1 MSALTIQMT
10 GNNTTPI
17 TKVIRALKQSLG
29 GEYISESWHE
39 LGDATA
45 VLLSY
50 EKYFFRNG
58 SYTGLTV
65 MLTEGVGA
73 QYADIVGFGGG
84 SGLFNI
90 SWGSNSEYADDAAR
104 ILQSLGFRVTAR
116 E

>member
-58 SYTGLTV
+58 SYTGLTIL
-65 MLTEGVGA
+65 LTESTST
-73 QYADIVGFGGG
+73 QHADIVGFGGG

-104 ILQSLGFRVTAR
+104 ILQSLGFREIAR

>member
-1 MSALTIQMT
+1 MSALTIKMT
-10 GNNTTPI
+10 GDNTMSI
-17 TKVIRALKQSLG
+17 TKVARELKRSIG

-39 LGDATA
+39 FGDVTA
-45 VLLSY
+45 VQLSY
-50 EKYFFRNG
+50 EKYFMRTG

-104 ILQSLGFRVTAR
+104 ILQSLGFREIAR